1 MSSAILEPQV
11 KQPSPTR
18 SEQGA
23 SRPLRVLH
31 LLDTAQ
37 FAGTE
42 RLVLSLTT
50 ALARAG
56 AAVSLGC
63 RHDSP
68 LYRAAMDQGLDV
80 VPLFT
85 RGLLPTRSSLEPR
98 LPQVRRVIRQVRS
111 QSIDVV
117 HSHNGRTT
125 LAAAVA
131 ARLTKVTAIA
141 SQHFVRPASAD
152 YSGAKRLVANAAHGW
167 VNGQLGAVVAVSSA
181 ARDAMISRTGF
192 PEDRIIHVPNGI
204 EPPVMPSAAKIA
216 AIRAELKVSPQTP
229 LVVTVARLAA
239 EKGIEL
245 WIDAVAQ
252 IKKILPDVRFVVVGE
267 GPRKQDI
274 LSRMADRGVTEMVFL
289 VGFRSDATDW
299 IAAGD
304 LFVLPSP
311 AEPFGLVLLEAMAL
325 GKPVVAC
332 GAAGPLDIITD
343 GSDGVLAA
351 PDSATALA
359 EAVLGLLG
367 DPRRADRIA
376 EAGKATFNR
385 RFTADRMAD
394 ELMKVY
400 RFALEKADRSR
411 INSS

>member
-1 MSSAILEPQV
+1 
-11 KQPSPTR
+11 
-18 SEQGA
+18 
-23 SRPLRVLH
+23 
-31 LLDTAQ
+31 
-37 FAGTE
+37 
-42 RLVLSLTT
+42 
-50 ALARAG
+50 
-56 AAVSLGC
+56 
-63 RHDSP
+63 
-68 LYRAAMDQGLDV
+68 
-80 VPLFT
+80 
-85 RGLLPTRSSLEPR
+85 
-98 LPQVRRVIRQVRS
+98 
-111 QSIDVV
+111 
-117 HSHNGRTT
+117 
-125 LAAAVA
+125 
-131 ARLTKVTAIA
+131 
-141 SQHFVRPASAD
+141 
-152 YSGAKRLVANAAHGW
+152 